1 MPPGEALSRDFY
13 ANLGAEG
20 LRQRTRPEWD
30 AAITELTAAYVE
42 RRERVLDVGCGY
54 GRSAIPLA
62 ARGYQ
67 VTGLDL
73 SESLL
78 RSGRTEARA
87 QGVRLPLAAGS
98 MTRLPFS
105 AESFDSVICLWSA
118 FYEVLEPVSQVQTLA
133 DMWRVLSKGG
143 LALIE
148 GPLPPGTDDE
158 LPTGRISHDVVEGLP
173 NPHYIHDAD
182 TLSSCCTEAGIS
194 GAEIFIRDWAGRDRM
209 LLIFRRP
216 R

>member
-1 MPPGEALSRDFY
+1 MPTGEAQSRNFY

-20 LRQRTRPEWD
+20 LRQRSRPEWD
-30 AAITELTAAYVE
+30 AAITELAAGYVG

-54 GRSAIPLA
+54 GRIAIRLA

-73 SESLL
+73 SEHLL
-78 RSGRTEARA
+78 RSGRTEALA
-87 QGVRLPLAAGS
+87 QGVRLPLAVGS

-105 AESFDSVICLWSA
+105 NESFDAAICLWSA
-118 FYEVLEPVSQVQTLA
+118 FCEVLDPAGQVQTLA
-133 DMWRVLSKGG
+133 GMWRVLSKGG

-148 GPLPPGTDDE
+148 GPLPPGPDDE
-158 LPTGRISHDVVEGLP
+158 LPTDRISLGLVEGLP
-173 NPHYIHDAD
+173 NPQYVHDAN
-182 TLSSCCTEAGIS
+182 TLSIRCAEAGIS
-194 GAEIFIRDWAGRDRM
+194 GAEIFVRDWAGRDRM